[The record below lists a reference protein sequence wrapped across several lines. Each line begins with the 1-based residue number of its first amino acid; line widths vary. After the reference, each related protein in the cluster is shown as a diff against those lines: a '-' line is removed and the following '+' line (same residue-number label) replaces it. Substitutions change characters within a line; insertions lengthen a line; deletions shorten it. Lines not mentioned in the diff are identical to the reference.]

1 MVPTGWAVR
10 SGLPS
15 IARRTRGAILGV
27 VVVLVAA
34 MLLSAACGST
44 HPVGGGPVAV
54 LVVGDSLVAAANADV
69 VGLSPPGTRTATL
82 AGIGASPCDLWAGYR
97 ATPTFGGEFLSF
109 RATVRSE
116 RPKSV
121 VLAFTGNPGL
131 SAEACVTDA
140 TSAYRLSDLVSAY
153 RTALSA
159 MGTYASSMGAR
170 VYLSA
175 TPARNPGVPEGWVD
189 GSQHGY
195 NGDPAFNSM
204 MSELSRSQGWTYDT
218 GAAAAISGPSLGWT
232 LYLPC
237 QPAAGVGCV
246 DGHEQIRYGGADAI
260 HCDAPG
266 TNGHGAPSEGSLR
279 YARGLLAM
287 PLADQGLR
295 PPDHL
300 RTSPSTVSGRTC
312 ST

>member
-1 MVPTGWAVR
+1 M
-10 SGLPS
+10 
-15 IARRTRGAILGV
+15 
-27 VVVLVAA
+27 
-34 MLLSAACGST
+34 
-44 HPVGGGPVAV
+44 
-54 LVVGDSLVAAANADV
+54 LVVGDSLVAASSADV
-69 VGLSPPGTRTATL
+69 VGLSPPGARTATL

-97 ATPTFGGEFLSF
+97 ATPMFGGEFLSF

-131 SAEACVTDA
+131 SAKACITDA
-140 TSAYRLSDLVSAY
+140 TGAYRLSDVVSAY

-189 GSQHGY
+189 GTQHGY
-195 NGDPAFNSM
+195 NGDQAFNSM
-204 MSELSRSQGWTYDT
+204 MTELSRSQGWTFDT
-218 GAAAAISGPSLGWT
+218 GAAAAISGPGLGWT

-237 QPAAGVGCV
+237 QPAAGVDCIHGR
-246 DGHEQIRYGGADAI
+246 EQVRYGGTDAI

-266 TNGHGAPSEGSLR
+266 TNGPGAPSDGSLR
-279 YARGLLAM
+279 YARGLLTV

-295 PPDHL
+295 PQDRVP
-300 RTSPSTVSGRTC
+300 TSPSTAPGRSC